1 MCFAADDTISFFIVR
16 IALCLSIMIL
26 GTILIRSSSS
36 RICLIHPHLDT
47 LFAPAMNSA
56 SIVDIA
62 ATACFFELHAI
73 GRPFTTSKAPLV
85 DFRSTRSPAQSASDQ
100 MLT

>member
-62 ATACFFELHAI
+62 KTACFFELNAI
-73 GRPFTTSKAPLV
+73 GRSFSAV
-85 DFRSTRSPAQSASDQ
+85 DSINNPISIGPNVDLEVFN
-100 MLT
+100 